1 MEKRIV
7 RVGHWFGALALL
19 GLGLWMVLVISA
31 PPERIQGVV
40 QKILYVHVPCVPPAY
55 LGFILTAIGGLGYLC
70 TRRAAWDRLALAG
83 AEVGIVFCTL
93 IVVSGPI
100 WAKAVWGHWWVW
112 DLRLTMTLVLWF
124 LYVAYLFIRALAFGS
139 DTARTFAAVY
149 GIAGTAVIPFVH
161 YAVRL
166 AGGSA
171 MHPSTPASGGTLPA
185 SMAYPL
191 LAGLGAFLL
200 VFLYLLTRRFEVA
213 GLESRLLEAGGSSE
227 DH

>member
-19 GLGLWMVLVISA
+19 GLALWMVLVISA

-55 LGFILTAIGGLGYLC
+55 LGFILPDIGGLGYLR

-100 WAKAVWGHWWVW
+100 
-112 DLRLTMTLVLWF
+112 
-124 LYVAYLFIRALAFGS
+124 
-139 DTARTFAAVY
+139 
-149 GIAGTAVIPFVH
+149 
-161 YAVRL
+161 
-166 AGGSA
+166 
-171 MHPSTPASGGTLPA
+171 
-185 SMAYPL
+185 
-191 LAGLGAFLL
+191 
-200 VFLYLLTRRFEVA
+200 
-213 GLESRLLEAGGSSE
+213 
-227 DH
+227 